1 MSREHDWEGTLE
13 HTGEPAE
20 LAPEHEP
27 PGTTHGRT
35 TEWVA
40 DHDTESRD
48 IRPALGTHGG
58 PAPWTAAEPGAPVAL
73 ARPGFGDARWSF
85 LYKARDTGYA
95 AAEPAPGQVAAA
107 NRRMRNAPVS
117 DIHGPFIHAPVWS
130 WEVPLYFWFGG
141 MASGAGFVA
150 LACDAA
156 GDHRSAAIARKV
168 ALGAVAPAPVLL
180 IGDLGRPER
189 FLNMMRIFKPRSP
202 MNTGAWC
209 LLAFSGS
216 IATGGGL
223 RPGRAA
229 ARPPARLG
237 ALTSVLG
244 GYLGSYTGVL
254 LACTAVPVWSR
265 SRYDPGPGVR
275 RHRERDRARPRP
287 VSCSSRA
294 ACPRPPDRR
303 ALRRRAMLARHD
315 RDRVDAHRA
324 LALGSRRAAAGRR
337 RHRAPPRA
345 PGSLLPRRQEPRRAR
360 ALVCGWSRAVGAR
373 PSTTSPAS
381 CISRPAWPSG
391 SPGSYAGKASAD
403 DDAAVAAMGRGR
415 RALHED
421 REEPREQRALS
432 TRRSP
437 LPMPD
442 IARRAYGEA
451 VRRTS
456 LAIER
461 RLRRHRQSDRA
472 GGAPRRRR
480 VRRRGGH
487 GTSPEEL

>member
-1 MSREHDWEGTLE
+1 VSREHDWEGPLE

-27 PGTTHGRT
+27 PGTAHGRA

-58 PAPWTAAEPGAPVAL
+58 PGPWTAAEPGAPVAL

-95 AAEPAPGQVAAA
+95 TAEPAPGQVAAA
-107 NRRMRNAPVS
+107 NRRMRSAPVS

-130 WEVPLYFWFGG
+130 REVPLYFWFGG
-141 MASGAGFVA
+141 MASGAGFVS
-150 LACDAA
+150 LACDVA

-209 LLAFSGS
+209 LVAFSGS
-216 IATGGGL
+216 CGL
-223 RPGRAA
+223 AVGCDLAGWPKA
-229 ARPPARLG
+229 ARGLG

-265 SRYDPGPGVR
+265 SRTILGPAFVATATATGAAATRLVLVASGLPAGHPTRSALGTIETASMLAELSLSALGER
-275 RHRERDRARPRP
+275 RLGD
-287 VSCSSRA
+287 A
-294 ACPRPPDRR
+294 AT
-303 ALRRRAMLARHD
+303 ALRRGRPGVYFRTAKSLVVLGLSLRVVA
-315 RDRVDAHRA
+315 RDRSSPEHD
-324 LALGSRRAAAGRR
+324 LASVMYLAAGLAFRF
-337 RHRAPPRA
+337 AWVSA
-345 PGSLLPRRQEPRRAR
+345 
-360 ALVCGWSRAVGAR
+360 GA
-373 PSTTSPAS
+373 
-381 CISRPAWPSG
+381 
-391 SPGSYAGKASAD
+391 ASAED
-403 DDAAVAAMGRGR
+403 DGAVAAMGRGR
-415 RALHED
+415 RVLRED
-421 REEPREQRALS
+421 REEPRKPRALS

-437 LPMPD
+437 LPLPD
-442 IARRAYGEA
+442 IGRRAYGEA

-461 RLRRHRQSDRA
+461 RLRRRSARQA
-472 GGAPRRRR
+472 
-480 VRRRGGH
+480 
-487 GTSPEEL
+487 E